1 MRRDGT
7 SSGAGEGDVFGR
19 VEKPSARTTTTITAE
34 SAVRYISSALRMPEL
49 VPSARRLHGLLARS
63 FRAAALRRPKQ
74 PKQLACWGI
83 LKRPRRARRGRGA
96 HPRRRVVASTT
107 VPLVPFVPFSLARAV
122 WLLTLREKAV

>member
-1 MRRDGT
+1 MRRGGT
-7 SSGAGEGDVFGR
+7 SSGAGDVFGR

-96 HPRRRVVASTT
+96 HPRRRVVAT